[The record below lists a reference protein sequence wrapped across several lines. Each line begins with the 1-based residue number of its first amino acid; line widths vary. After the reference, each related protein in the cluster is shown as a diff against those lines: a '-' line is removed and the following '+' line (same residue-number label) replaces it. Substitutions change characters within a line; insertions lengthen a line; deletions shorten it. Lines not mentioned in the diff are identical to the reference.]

1 MKMPESLGAPAAV
14 RKAVRNT
21 VAAAFLT
28 AFALL
33 PAAAWADNDPQQKT
47 TLDAATAL
55 AGRAA
60 GADLDLV
67 RGDVVELA
75 DLARRHIDEAG
86 LETALKDFLSAP
98 WKRPANGL
106 HLWGVTTDGVSWFDT
121 GHPELIGIDVSN
133 ITDIEGR
140 FWTQLA
146 EASARGTGDKV
157 FLLLFPHPRTA
168 RSAVGYHTCFM
179 LGDGERI
186 LCAGAFEDAP
196 TG

>member
-1 MKMPESLGAPAAV
+1 MPASHLPLAVVPMTVRAALPAGALAVALAISAAAV
-14 RKAVRNT
+14 
-21 VAAAFLT
+21 
-28 AFALL
+28 
-33 PAAAWADNDPQQKT
+33 ADSNPQET
-47 TLDAATAL
+47 TLEAATAL
-55 AGRAA
+55 SARAA
-60 GADLDLV
+60 GSDLELV

-75 DLARRHIDEAG
+75 DLARRHIREAG
-86 LETALKDFLSAP
+86 LDAALKDFLSAP
-98 WKRPANGL
+98 WKREANGL
-106 HLWGVTTDGVSWFDT
+106 HLWGVTTRGVSWFDT

-146 EASARGTGDKV
+146 EASARGTGEKV
-157 FLLLFPHPRTA
+157 FLLLFPHPKTA

-179 LGDGERI
+179 LDDDERI

>member
-1 MKMPESLGAPAAV
+1 MPESRRALAAARNAVRIAMLAAAAV
-14 RKAVRNT
+14 LPG
-21 VAAAFLT
+21 AAL
-28 AFALL
+28 
-33 PAAAWADNDPQQKT
+33 ADSDPQQQT
-47 TLDAATAL
+47 TLDAAAAL
-55 AGRAA
+55 AGQAA
-60 GADLDLV
+60 GSDLERV

-86 LETALKDFLSAP
+86 LDAALKDFQSPP
-98 WKRPANGL
+98 WLREANGL
-106 HLWGVTTDGVSWFDT
+106 HLWGVTTAGVSWFDT
-121 GHPELIGIDVSN
+121 GHPELVGIDVSN

-179 LGDGERI
+179 LDDDERI

>member
-1 MKMPESLGAPAAV
+1 MTMPESLRAPAAACN
-14 RKAVRNT
+14 AVRI
-21 VAAAFLT
+21 AMLAAFAVLPG
-28 AFALL
+28 AAL
-33 PAAAWADNDPQQKT
+33 ADSDPQQQT
-47 TLDAATAL
+47 TLDAAAAL

-60 GADLDLV
+60 GSDLERV

-86 LETALKDFLSAP
+86 LDAALKDFLSPP
-98 WKRPANGL
+98 WTREANGL

-121 GHPELIGIDVSN
+121 GHPELVGIDVSN

-146 EASARGTGDKV
+146 EASASGTGDKV

-168 RSAVGYHTCFM
+168 RSAAGYHTCFM
-179 LGDGERI
+179 LDDDERI

>member
-1 MKMPESLGAPAAV
+1 MTMPESLQARAFARVIARAAA
-14 RKAVRNT
+14 RMAALAVFAVLP
-21 VAAAFLT
+21 VAAL
-28 AFALL
+28 
-33 PAAAWADNDPQQKT
+33 ADGNPQET
-47 TLDAATAL
+47 TLDAAAAL
-55 AGRAA
+55 ATRAA
-60 GADLDLV
+60 GADLELV

-86 LETALKDFLSAP
+86 LDAALKDFQSPP
-98 WKRPANGL
+98 WLREANGL
-106 HLWGVTTDGVSWFDT
+106 HLWGVTTKGVSWFDT
-121 GHPELIGIDVSN
+121 GHPELVGIDVSN

-157 FLLLFPHPRTA
+157 FLLLFPHPKTA

-179 LGDGERI
+179 LEDDERI
-186 LCAGAFEDAP
+186 LCAGAFEDAS

>member
-1 MKMPESLGAPAAV
+1 MKMPESLRAPAAA
-14 RKAVRNT
+14 RNAVRI
-21 VAAAFLT
+21 AMLAAFAVLPG
-28 AFALL
+28 AAL
-33 PAAAWADNDPQQKT
+33 ADSDPQQQT
-47 TLDAATAL
+47 TLDAAAAL
-55 AGRAA
+55 AGRTA
-60 GADLDLV
+60 GSDLERV

-75 DLARRHIDEAG
+75 NLARRHIDEAG
-86 LETALKDFLSAP
+86 LDTALKDFLSPP
-98 WKRPANGL
+98 WTREANGL

-121 GHPELIGIDVSN
+121 GHPELVGIDVSN

-146 EASARGTGDKV
+146 EASARGTGDEV

-168 RSAVGYHTCFM
+168 RSAAGYHTCFM
-179 LGDGERI
+179 LDDDKRI